1 MNKNNIKDYS
11 RKISERMWNLPD
23 KGELES
29 HREET
34 FMDDIIQKSHI
45 ERTLLENLEGIDT
58 VFDAG
63 AGCGRFSILLAK
75 QGCHVTHFDISQPM
89 IDKAKELAERAGVM
103 DRITFVKGAL
113 EDLSEYPNRSFDM
126 VISFDAPISYT
137 YPNQEHIIGELVRIA
152 KKRMIISVTSRLGSL
167 PLLANPIQKNQ
178 FLLNEHS
185 EDPFVQWCVSNRQN
199 AIDTFHFN
207 KSNIEQ
213 LMADGVM
220 GGEYEIAEYEKGGA
234 PWCITYAFMPN
245 ELEGLLRSFGV
256 KNIEMAGPGAYA
268 RTIPHEILVKIM
280 NDSKQRSDFLDVC
293 YKFDSNPYVCGMGK
307 DNLLA
312 KGDL

>member
-1 MNKNNIKDYS
+1 MNKTNIKDYS

-137 YPNQEHIIGELVRIA
+137 YPNQEHVIGELVRIA

-185 EDPFVQWCVSNRQN
+185 EDPFVQWCISNRQN

>member
-34 FMDDIIQKSHI
+34 YIDDIIQKNHI
-45 ERTLLENLEGIDT
+45 ERKLLDNLEGIDT

-63 AGCGRFSILLAK
+63 AGSGRFSILLAK
-75 QGCHVTHFDISQPM
+75 HGCRVTHFDISQPM
-89 IDKAKELAERAGVM
+89 IDKAKELAEQAGVI

-113 EDLSEYPNRSFDM
+113 EDLSDYTNKSYDM
-126 VISFDAPISYT
+126 VVSFDAPISYT
-137 YPNQEHIIGELVRIA
+137 YPNQEHVIGELVRIA
-152 KKRMIISVTSRLGSL
+152 KKRIIISVTSRLGSL
-167 PLLANPIQKNQ
+167 PYLANPIQKNQ
-178 FLLNEHS
+178 FILNEHS
-185 EDPFVQWCVSNRQN
+185 DDPFVQWCIANRQN
-199 AIDTFHFN
+199 AIDTFYFK
-207 KSNIEQ
+207 KSNIEK
-213 LMADGVM
+213 LMTDGLM
-220 GGEYEIAEYEKGGA
+220 GGENEIAEYEKGGA
-234 PWCITYAFMPN
+234 PWCITYTFMPN
-245 ELEGLLRSFGV
+245 ELEGLLRRFGV

-268 RTIPHEILVKIM
+268 RTVPHELLVKIM

-293 YKFDSNPYVCGMGK
+293 YKYDSNQYVCGMGK